1 MSRYLR
7 HASPEGSS
15 EEAIASFDHWLAA
28 FQLAPLETIAK
39 AWPDA
44 EGFITHLCK
53 VKPALARKLKKEWQ
67 EKMVS
72 QPTESASL
80 PIKGLCKSIN
90 TLLEQ

>member
-15 EEAIASFDHWLAA
+15 EEASASFDHWLAA

-44 EGFITHLCK
+44 EGFNTHLCK